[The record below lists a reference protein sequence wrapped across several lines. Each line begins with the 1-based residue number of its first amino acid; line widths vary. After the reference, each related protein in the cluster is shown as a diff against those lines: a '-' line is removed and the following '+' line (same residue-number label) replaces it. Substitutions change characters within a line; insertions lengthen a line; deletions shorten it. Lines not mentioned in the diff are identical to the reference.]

1 MDLKHLSLRNMQKK
15 KKPKKK
21 PRTKGKYFFI
31 APA

>member
-15 KKPKKK
+15 KKKK